1 MYIKSK
7 SNHPPPIMRQL
18 PVKINKTISDISYSE
33 DEFER
38 AKRPYE
44 SVANKSVF
52 NISMN
57 FIRRNT
63 SSKQKRK
70 RQWKII
76 WLNPRSS
83 HNIETN
89 IEKMFPKLICKNFPR
104 SHRFSKKFNT
114 NTMEVLIKEHK
125 KNVRMYYIKVKLAT
139 NAYVIGETRKVVP

>member
-1 MYIKSK
+1 
-7 SNHPPPIMRQL
+7 MRQL

-44 SVANKSVF
+44 SVVNKSVF

-70 RQWKII
+70 RQ
-76 WLNPRSS
+76 
-83 HNIETN
+83 
-89 IEKMFPKLICKNFPR
+89 
-104 SHRFSKKFNT
+104 
-114 NTMEVLIKEHK
+114 
-125 KNVRMYYIKVKLAT
+125 
-139 NAYVIGETRKVVP
+139 